1 MGHPL
6 RTRRLLTLAVLSIVL
21 LSLGP
26 APGVARTAQSSGR
39 ALELLR
45 ERARFMSSFNR
56 LQDLGAGHAGGRQA
70 ASATAQPGVLRWL
83 EMKNALS
90 RFATAGG
97 SIGASSS
104 KVNVGIGADPA
115 KDENEPTVVANP
127 HDAKILVAGSHSA
140 DATTVNCVAY
150 VSRDKGSTWSAPVV
164 MAQLTPESFCSDPVL
179 AYAPDGRRVYYV
191 YMDIKFSETIVGDPE
206 NPDLITVES
215 DLDVVVSHSDNDG
228 RTWSRPVVA
237 LNGDPWSVTFDPETG
252 ELLEF
257 EPGFDFDKPWIAAH
271 LTAKGQSKQLSR
283 RVYVSATRFDNFTPG
298 FACAIV
304 ITRSTDRA
312 GSWGAPMELE
322 SSGGDCGAPVL
333 VQGSRPSAGPGDQ
346 VLVAWYNSSADGPF
360 QGSFRIRTAFSNS
373 GTHWHHPVTAVKDS
387 FEAPSFLGPFAF
399 YHRWFGTMFP
409 DIEVAPDGRAHLVYT
424 HDPEENGFTI
434 IDPETGEEIFLP
446 DVSTTAEDGDIRYI
460 RSPGKPYTSW
470 SAPVTLNDDGLV
482 RAQGYPALETSQDNH
497 GKTTLHVLWEDHRR
511 SPEGPTDPDRFGESS
526 NLYYDIFATSHLP
539 GRGWTRNRR
548 VTDKRS
554 IVDFIFI
561 GDYFDITTSGDRLVF
576 GIWTD
581 RRHQT
586 SIGASLDKNG
596 DIVIDEAALEDN
608 VFGARLRN

>member
-1 MGHPL
+1 MAHLL
-6 RTRRLLTLAVLSIVL
+6 RTSRMLALVIVSIVL
-21 LSLGP
+21 LPLAP
-26 APGVARTAQSSGR
+26 APGIAQTARSAGGP
-39 ALELLR
+39 LELLR
-45 ERARFMSSFNR
+45 ERTRFMSSLSR
-56 LQDLGAGHAGGRQA
+56 LHDLGALHAQGGQA
-70 ASATAQPGVLRWL
+70 ASTTAQPAVLRWL
-83 EMKNALS
+83 EVKSTLS

-97 SIGASSS
+97 STGTSSS
-104 KVNVGIGADPA
+104 KANVGIGADPA

-127 HDAKILVAGSHSA
+127 HDKNILVAGSHSA
-140 DATTVNCVAY
+140 DATTLNCVAY
-150 VSRDKGSTWSAPVV
+150 VSRNKGATWSAPIV

-179 AYAPDGRRVYYV
+179 AYAPDGRRVYYA
-191 YMDIKFSETIVGDPE
+191 YMDIKFSETIVGDPQ
-206 NPDLITVES
+206 NPDLVTVES

-228 RTWSRPVVA
+228 RRWSGPVVA

-252 ELLEF
+252 ELVEF

-271 LTAKGQSKQLSR
+271 VTAKGQSKELHR

-304 ITRSTDRA
+304 VTTSANRA
-312 GSWGAPMELE
+312 ESWRAPVELE

-333 VQGSRPSAGPGDQ
+333 VQGSRPSAGPGNQ
-346 VLVAWYNSSADGPF
+346 VVVAWYNSGTDGPF
-360 QGSFRIRTAFSNS
+360 QGSFKIRTVFSNS
-373 GTHWHHPVTAVKDS
+373 GTHWRRPVTAVRDS
-387 FEAPSFLGPFAF
+387 FEAPFFLGPFAF
-399 YHRWFGTMFP
+399 YHRWGGTMFP
-409 DIEVAPDGRAHLVYT
+409 DIEIADGRAHLVYT

-434 IDPETGEEIFLP
+434 VDPETGEEIFLP

-460 RSPGKPYTSW
+460 RSSGTPYASW

-482 RAQGYPALETSQDNH
+482 RAQGYPALETSQDKQ

-526 NLYYDIFATSHLP
+526 NLYYDIFTTSRRP
-539 GRGWTRNRR
+539 GRGWTPNTR

-561 GDYFDITTSGDRLVF
+561 GDYFDITTSGDQLVF

-586 SIGASLDKNG
+586 SIGASLDENG
-596 DIVIDEAALEDN
+596 NLVIDEAALEDN
-608 VFGARLRN
+608 VFGARLRR